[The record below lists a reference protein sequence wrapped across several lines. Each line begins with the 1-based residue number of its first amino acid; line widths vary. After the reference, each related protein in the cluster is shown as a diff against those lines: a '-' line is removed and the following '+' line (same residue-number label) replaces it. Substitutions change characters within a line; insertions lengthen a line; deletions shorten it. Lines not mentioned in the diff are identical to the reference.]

1 MQGHAMRGTR
11 VGVVDYQAGNVRSI
25 VNALEHLGADVQRV
39 ARADEMQTCTHV
51 LLPGVGAFGFCAQQ
65 LRASG
70 LLPALREWVLE
81 RQRPLLGICVGMQ
94 LLAESSDELG
104 EQQGIGWGGGHV
116 RRLQPV
122 DAGIRV
128 PHVGWNNVQFDEAFG
143 EFEAGAEADF
153 YFDHSYAYRMPTLAR
168 RVAACTHGE
177 TFSAVIRRG
186 QLVAAQFHPEK
197 SQTAGMR
204 FLRSFLAMRAA
215 EV

>member
-1 MQGHAMRGTR
+1 MRGTR

-25 VNALEHLGADVQRV
+25 VNALEHLGAGVQRV
-39 ARADEMQTCTHV
+39 ARADEMQACTHV

-65 LRASG
+65 LRGSG
-70 LLPALREWVLE
+70 LLPALQEWVLE

-128 PHVGWNNVQFDEAFG
+128 PHVGWNNVRFDEAFG